1 MAEEEENTLFT
12 KLKKL
17 FSTDV
22 IVRNVGGKK
31 LKIVDTDEIQ
41 YSTDRNSLRDRY
53 NRLRSSTYN
62 LHNRDMSLSYQS
74 ARLELF
80 RDYDCVGEDT
90 VIPLPDGSRPTI
102 KELTEKYKN
111 NSEQRFYVFSYDH
124 ETDSIKLGKAYHPRK
139 KGQRKGYKVTF
150 DDGSHVVGSLK
161 HPFLMRNGEYKRI
174 FELRVGD
181 SVMPFYQNEY
191 GYKNHGFKRYR
202 RLYNFSKGWQ
212 PEHRVVAEQF
222 ERTMKKREV
231 VHHKNFNGS
240 DNSPENLIIMDA
252 GAHRKFHIDHN
263 KNVLWGADNYETQL
277 NKLKSHPNYINKKIH
292 KWNGERVEK
301 NNPFFGKRHTE
312 ESNEKRSNSLKEA
325 FNSRDQSDVK
335 NPKYRHDITF
345 SNVKEKAFELYK
357 EYSKINLHDFLK
369 HIKCDR
375 TTLNSRLEKNNYSW
389 KELKNEVETTLNH
402 KVVDIEYIGMVD
414 VYDVTVEKYEN
425 FATDSCFVS
434 NTMDMD
440 PILGSALDIYSDECL
455 SAETIIPLLDGRKT
469 TIKDLYDKK
478 EKDFWVYSV
487 DRNGNFIPQ
496 KCERVACNGKKK
508 MVKLTLCDG
517 TEVKCTQNHI
527 WVLENGEQ
535 VKTSDLIAGSS
546 LKGDQSN
553 HRVIDIKDCGELDA
567 YDLVNVGET
576 HVYAVEAK
584 DGSKVFTHN
593 CLVPN
598 EFGRILQIRSSDDNI
613 KQILENL
620 FYDILNVEFNLWSW
634 TRNLCKYGDF
644 FLKLELS
651 PEYGVYVARP
661 LSAYEVTRVEG
672 TDPTNINYV
681 KFQHDGIGGG
691 STYESF
697 EIAHFRLISDSNF
710 MPYGK
715 SMIEP
720 ARRVWKQ
727 LSLMEDAM
735 LIHRIMRAPE
745 KRMFYIDVG
754 NIPPSEIDGYV
765 QKMINNTKK
774 VPYID
779 EKTGDYNLRFNL
791 NNMVEDFYLPVR
803 GSDSGTRID
812 TLPGMDFTGIEDL
825 EYVRNKMMAA
835 LKIPKAFLGYD
846 ESLCLVP
853 ETKIRMLDGTDKT
866 ILQLIEDHNNG
877 KKNFVYSID
886 PLTHNVVAGE
896 IESAQW
902 TRKNAH
908 LVRVHLDNGEYI
920 DCTPDHNFMS
930 RDGSWIEAQNL
941 TTGHSLMPI
950 YTKDEIMYGKSEY
963 EKVYNPGSNSWE
975 WTHRLLDEQLNGK
988 RNKNNV
994 IHHVDFNRKNN
1005 RPDNL
1010 LRMDR
1015 KEHSQLHAEHA
1026 YKTFCSPECN
1036 AYKKTQE
1043 FRNKKSA
1050 ERKRYIEKNPNEV
1063 GRLKENL
1070 AQYTMT
1076 SAELSSACK
1085 NGWSMS
1091 PPARRKKLI
1100 DDNKKYKKATKMISA
1115 ARAARGFSNDLPT
1128 IENVVNF
1135 CSNRGEYNTAI
1146 TRRALGCGRNYLYK
1160 LIYDAGY
1167 SSVDEFAKRVSC
1179 TKNHKVSCVEFLTEQ
1194 RDTCDI
1200 TVKKYHNFATSA
1212 GVFVHNS
1219 GKATLAAEDV
1229 RFSRTIGRLQRIIVS
1244 ELTKIAIVH
1253 LYIQGY
1259 QDASL
1264 VDFELELNNPS
1275 TIFEQEKL
1283 AIWQDKLNVAKDMM
1297 DSKLFSK
1304 NWIYHYIWDMT
1315 ENEIKDIEDEV
1326 VEDQKQTWR
1335 LEQINS
1341 EGTDPAAKFGGSNE
1355 EDEEAVDA
1363 DEEPAED
1370 DLPALEEALE
1380 SQILEDENES
1390 EEDVTL
1396 NEKKKRDQTGN
1407 KEKYSDTWTKTRGED
1422 PLGRLENR
1430 AKSRTHPLK
1439 HKFKGGSPL
1448 AMSEGELKKM
1458 FEKIQGVKRPE
1469 LTSKKKI
1476 IAEVEEV
1483 LKESAMIDKDN
1494 NANN

>member
-1 MAEEEENTLFT
+1 MAEEEEENTLFT
-12 KLKKL
+12 KLKRL

-80 RDYDCVGEDT
+80 RDYDV
-90 VIPLPDGSRPTI
+90 
-102 KELTEKYKN
+102 
-111 NSEQRFYVFSYDH
+111 
-124 ETDSIKLGKAYHPRK
+124 
-139 KGQRKGYKVTF
+139 
-150 DDGSHVVGSLK
+150 
-161 HPFLMRNGEYKRI
+161 
-174 FELRVGD
+174 
-181 SVMPFYQNEY
+181 
-191 GYKNHGFKRYR
+191 
-202 RLYNFSKGWQ
+202 
-212 PEHRVVAEQF
+212 
-222 ERTMKKREV
+222 
-231 VHHKNFNGS
+231 
-240 DNSPENLIIMDA
+240 
-252 GAHRKFHIDHN
+252 
-263 KNVLWGADNYETQL
+263 
-277 NKLKSHPNYINKKIH
+277 
-292 KWNGERVEK
+292 
-301 NNPFFGKRHTE
+301 
-312 ESNEKRSNSLKEA
+312 
-325 FNSRDQSDVK
+325 
-335 NPKYRHDITF
+335 
-345 SNVKEKAFELYK
+345 
-357 EYSKINLHDFLK
+357 
-369 HIKCDR
+369 
-375 TTLNSRLEKNNYSW
+375 
-389 KELKNEVETTLNH
+389 
-402 KVVDIEYIGMVD
+402 
-414 VYDVTVEKYEN
+414 
-425 FATDSCFVS
+425 
-434 NTMDMD
+434 MDMD
-440 PILGSALDIYSDECL
+440 PILGSALDIYSDE
-455 SAETIIPLLDGRKT
+455 
-469 TIKDLYDKK
+469 
-478 EKDFWVYSV
+478 
-487 DRNGNFIPQ
+487 
-496 KCERVACNGKKK
+496 
-508 MVKLTLCDG
+508 
-517 TEVKCTQNHI
+517 
-527 WVLENGEQ
+527 
-535 VKTSDLIAGSS
+535 
-546 LKGDQSN
+546 
-553 HRVIDIKDCGELDA
+553 
-567 YDLVNVGET
+567 
-576 HVYAVEAK
+576 
-584 DGSKVFTHN
+584 

-681 KFQHDGIGGG
+681 KFQHDGLGGG

-835 LKIPKAFLGYD
+835 LKIPKAFLGY
-846 ESLCLVP
+846 EEGL
-853 ETKIRMLDGTDKT
+853 
-866 ILQLIEDHNNG
+866 
-877 KKNFVYSID
+877 
-886 PLTHNVVAGE
+886 
-896 IESAQW
+896 
-902 TRKNAH
+902 
-908 LVRVHLDNGEYI
+908 
-920 DCTPDHNFMS
+920 
-930 RDGSWIEAQNL
+930 
-941 TTGHSLMPI
+941 
-950 YTKDEIMYGKSEY
+950 
-963 EKVYNPGSNSWE
+963 
-975 WTHRLLDEQLNGK
+975 
-988 RNKNNV
+988 
-994 IHHVDFNRKNN
+994 
-1005 RPDNL
+1005 
-1010 LRMDR
+1010 
-1015 KEHSQLHAEHA
+1015 
-1026 YKTFCSPECN
+1026 
-1036 AYKKTQE
+1036 
-1043 FRNKKSA
+1043 
-1050 ERKRYIEKNPNEV
+1050 
-1063 GRLKENL
+1063 
-1070 AQYTMT
+1070 
-1076 SAELSSACK
+1076 
-1085 NGWSMS
+1085 
-1091 PPARRKKLI
+1091 
-1100 DDNKKYKKATKMISA
+1100 
-1115 ARAARGFSNDLPT
+1115 
-1128 IENVVNF
+1128 
-1135 CSNRGEYNTAI
+1135 
-1146 TRRALGCGRNYLYK
+1146 
-1160 LIYDAGY
+1160 
-1167 SSVDEFAKRVSC
+1167 
-1179 TKNHKVSCVEFLTEQ
+1179 
-1194 RDTCDI
+1194 
-1200 TVKKYHNFATSA
+1200 
-1212 GVFVHNS
+1212 S

-1304 NWIYHYIWDMT
+1304 SWIYHYIWDMT
-1315 ENEIKDIEDEV
+1315 ENEIKDIEEEV

-1341 EGTDPAAKFGGSNE
+1341 DGTDPAAKFLAGG
-1355 EDEEAVDA
+1355 EDEEDA
-1363 DEEPAED
+1363 ADKDSGEE
-1370 DLPALEEALE
+1370 DLPALEERLE
-1380 SQILEDENES
+1380 SQILKNADELEN
-1390 EEDVTL
+1390 DVTL

-1407 KEKYSDTWTKTRGED
+1407 KEKYSNTWTKTRGED
-1422 PLGRLENR
+1422 PLGRLENK

-1439 HKFKGGSPL
+1439 HTFKGGSPL
-1448 AMSEGELKKM
+1448 SMSEGELKKM
-1458 FEKIQGVKRPE
+1458 IDKIQSTQKPNI
-1469 LTSKKKI
+1469 TPKKKI

-1483 LKESAMIDKDN
+1483 LKESAMIDRDN
-1494 NANN
+1494 NTNN